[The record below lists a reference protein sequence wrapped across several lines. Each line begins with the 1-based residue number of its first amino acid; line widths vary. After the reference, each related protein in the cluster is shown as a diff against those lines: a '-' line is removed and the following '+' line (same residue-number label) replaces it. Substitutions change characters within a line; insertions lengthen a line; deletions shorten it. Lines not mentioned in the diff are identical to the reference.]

1 MMLSCIYIVDKE
13 DKVELEID
21 DKSRFSSSICVQ
33 QRDTLIMRMNVSYDN
48 VDNVSYGC
56 ILDEDGDTTAA
67 AEGIYDTIP
76 EEDDSDSYN
85 I

>member
-1 MMLSCIYIVDKE
+1 MSQSTCAIECMCTQNALIIFSIYYSH
-13 DKVELEID
+13 LEVHGG
-21 DKSRFSSSICVQ
+21 RC
-33 QRDTLIMRMNVSYDN
+33 MRMNVSYDN

-56 ILDEDGDTTAA
+56 VLDEDGDTTAA